1 MFDFLPDQPAYQYP
15 DLFNVAYVMLWAFF
29 LASLV
34 AVTHRITFRGDSYP
48 AQFFQSLVLGSVVT
62 AMVMMAVGDSLA
74 RGLGVFGAMAII
86 RFRTRIDD
94 PRNVLFLFAALS
106 SGLAVGVYGFQVSF
120 AGTLMF
126 CIGALVL
133 HYSPFRYYSH
143 SHLVSLRFSDEPDQ
157 PKVEACLAR
166 HCFDFRIASV
176 SSVPEGIRRLDYS
189 VSLRTGKQ
197 ELIRDLAALG
207 TATRIQIR
215 PIEFQNIG

>member
-48 AQFFQSLVLGSVVT
+48 TQFFQSLVLGSVVT

-143 SHLVSLRFSDEPDQ
+143 SHLVSLRFADEPDQ
-157 PKVEACLAR
+157 PKVEQCLAR
-166 HCFDFRIASV
+166 HCFDFRVASV
-176 SSVPEGIRRLDYS
+176 SSVPEGIRRMDYS
-189 VSLRTGKQ
+189 ISLRTGKQ
-197 ELIRDLAALG
+197 ELIRDLTALG
-207 TATRIQIR
+207 GTSRIQVR